1 MAGADPGPSL
11 ATYAQL
17 KESALADLFSEYDE
31 PVVSDYLIQ
40 GTRLVEEACGRR
52 LAPFT
57 LTETQRADA
66 IDPDEYAET
75 ANLPL
80 SIQGT
85 LGLSYATALGTTN
98 LVRHCWLNHFPP
110 HYPDMWAYSGV
121 SVQTILS
128 YGGPAQNLAST
139 QILDGPDDTGHLW
152 FQLGLFLPVGS
163 RVRTTYSG
171 GYVVATPASLVRAN
185 EYMSAALIIRELRPE
200 DVSHSPEE
208 LREAAMNILDPAWMR
223 A

>member
-1 MAGADPGPSL
+1 MADDPGPPL
-11 ATYAQL
+11 ASYAQL
-17 KESALADLFSEYDE
+17 VEGAFADLFSQYEE

-40 GTRLVEEACGRR
+40 GTRLVEEACDRR

-57 LTETQRADA
+57 LTETARADA

-98 LVRHCWLNHFPP
+98 LVRHCWLHHFPP
-110 HYPDMWAYSGV
+110 HYPDMWAYSDV
-121 SVQTILS
+121 SFETILS
-128 YGGPAQNLAST
+128 YGGPPMPLQAA
-139 QILDGPDDTGHLW
+139 QILDGPDDTGHVW

-171 GYVVATPASLVRAN
+171 GYTIAIPGSLVRAN
-185 EYMSAALIIRELRPE
+185 EFMTAALIIKELRPE
-200 DVSHSPEE
+200 DTSHNPDE
-208 LREAAMNILDPAWMR
+208 LRQSALDILDPAWMR